1 MEALSYSWPSR
12 LAMAVG
18 PLLALLIYFLLPEQY
33 SDEKVAEAGP
43 GAPA

>member
-1 MEALSYSWPSR
+1 MEAPSYSWPAR

-18 PLLALLIYFLLPEQY
+18 PLLALLIYVLLPEQY
-33 SDEKVAEAGP
+33 SDEKVAESGP

>member
-1 MEALSYSWPSR
+1 MEVLSSSWPAR

-18 PLLALLIYFLLPEQY
+18 PLLALLIYLPEQD
-33 SDEKVAEAGP
+33 SDEKVAESGP